1 MLLRALPAAP
11 LVEPLLLRAA
21 VLALALATAV
31 EAALV
36 ALVAA
41 HREDAWTL
49 PMLLALLWQ
58 AALRLNA
65 HSATGAAAATATA
78 AAPEPLRAK
87 AD

>member
-36 ALVAA
+36 ALVAT

-58 AALRLNA
+58 VVLRLNA
-65 HSATGAAAATATA
+65 HSAAAAAATAAETA
-78 AAPEPLRAK
+78 AEPLRAK

>member
-21 VLALALATAV
+21 VLLLALATAV

-36 ALVAA
+36 AA
-41 HREDAWTL
+41 HREDAWTR

-65 HSATGAAAATATA
+65 HSAAGAAAATATA

>member
-1 MLLRALPAAP
+1 MLRALPAAP
-11 LVEPLLLRAA
+11 LVEPLLLRAS

-49 PMLLALLWQ
+49 PMLLALLWG
-58 AALRLNA
+58 AVLRLNA
-65 HSATGAAAATATA
+65 HSAAATAAATAATA